1 MLSIV
6 KKFWKTFIFSLHNQL
21 QSFMILFFWILI
33 YPLFRNSPRQEG
45 KAFQIT
51 LWFVPLLSWNA
62 KASPWFPIL
71 SIIFTIIFWL
81 RIFVALIFL
90 VHFLLIGLL
99 IASWKISITKF
110 SLKSWKLRCYSFLKK
125 VL

>member
-6 KKFWKTFIFSLHNQL
+6 KKFWKTSVFSLHNQL

-33 YPLFRNSPRQEG
+33 YPLFRNSPKQEEKG
-45 KAFQIT
+45 FQTT

-62 KASPWFPIL
+62 KVSPWFPIL

-99 IASWKISITKF
+99 IASWKILITKF